1 MILLE
6 SQSEQHVKGPRGAP
20 NAPQLS
26 RRSRQ
31 KTEEPISNSG
41 WARTARRPSAASPGV
56 GRCESLTKAADPA
69 TNPRPG
75 PRFTQWYDGC
85 FFVVSRILNNPMH
98 HRPSPRAPLSSRP
111 LAAVW
116 AGVLALVASSL
127 LASPLVEAADGRGAE
142 GRAKTHSGSRGAA
155 AAAGLVRAAAV
166 GDSASEGERARLRGE
181 LDQLNREIDALKQ
194 QRRSL
199 GEDYA
204 LRSKMADAEAKA
216 RRLTELEGS
225 ANRSANRSGGGNGG
239 TTAGAGG
246 SEPRAPLRLSA
257 TPQPSA
263 ADDSDVLDAKA
274 DILADQARRVGQQ
287 ADLLEHRVLSLRG
300 RQELRRRAGEL
311 ELDPFSPFE
320 QSKRRIPI
328 GAAAS
333 SVGAS
338 NPAGATQ
345 PVGSQMPNATLS
357 GGGAPVSSSTG
368 MGTRGAATNPGSG
381 MGIVSPTSGTAV
393 SPTSG
398 TAVSPTSGAAVSPT
412 SGAATAPTSG
422 AATPATSGAAPASPG
437 SLAAPPGAASTASG
451 AGPPSAQPTSGA
463 TTTDT
468 SVRGIGTVVAAGGA
482 ESTTSTSQP
491 SGTGPASGPD
501 AAGSLAGQFRD
512 VLDPVTLTEIRR
524 LEGSGGAA
532 RASLPATERALAALR
547 ARARQLQSEA
557 DAARR
562 AAHPG
567 PGQRP

>member
-468 SVRGIGTVVAAGGA
+468 SVRGIGTVVAAGGV